1 MTEVFSAFDIQCM
14 SRAIQLARRGWFTA
28 APNPR
33 VGCVLAKEGR
43 IVGEGFH
50 RKAGEAHAEIN
61 AINEAGDK
69 AGGAVAYVTLEPC
82 NHQGRTGPCSEALIT
97 AGVSEVVYAMADPHK
112 TAAGGIQRLKEAG
125 IRVRGPLLESE
136 AVELNPGFVK
146 RCVIGLP
153 RVTLKLAMSLDGR
166 TAMASGESQ
175 WITGPEARCDVQ
187 RLRAQS
193 DAIVTGIGTVLAD
206 NPAMTVRATQLP
218 KNIAGKEE
226 IAKRQPLRVVIDS
239 QGRMPADAAMVG
251 QGGNILLATAVPLP
265 EPLQLNNGDVAS
277 NKVDYFVAQDQQGK
291 VDLRALM
298 TELAEKDCNEVLVEA
313 GPGLA
318 GAMVAA
324 GLVDELVIY
333 IAGKLMGSRAMP
345 LLSLPFDTM
354 AEALELDIA
363 DIRAVGKDWRVTARP
378 RNVEK

>member
-1 MTEVFSAFDIQCM
+1 MTDSFSAFDIQCM
-14 SRAIQLARRGWFTA
+14 SKAIQLARLGWFTA
-28 APNPR
+28 SPNPR

-43 IVGEGFH
+43 IVAEGFH

-61 AINEAGDK
+61 ALHNAGDE
-69 AGGAVAYVTLEPC
+69 ARGAVAYVTLEPC
-82 NHQGRTGPCSEALIT
+82 NHQGRTGPCSEALIA

-125 IRVRGPLLESE
+125 IQVRGPLLEGE
-136 AVELNPGFVK
+136 AIKLNPGFVK
-146 RCVIGLP
+146 RCAAGLP

-175 WITGPEARCDVQ
+175 WITGPEARSDVQ
-187 RLRAQS
+187 KLRAQS

-218 KNIAGKEE
+218 KNIAGIEE
-226 IAKRQPLRVVIDS
+226 IAKRQPLRVVVDS
-239 QGRMPADAAMVG
+239 QGRMPTDAAMLG
-251 QGGNILLATAVPLP
+251 QGGNILLATAVPLSD
-265 EPLQLNNGDVAS
+265 PLQLNKGDAAS
-277 NKVDYFVAQDQQGK
+277 NKVDHFVAKDRQGK
-291 VDLRALM
+291 VDLKALM
-298 TELAEKDCNEVLVEA
+298 TELAKRDCSEVLVES

-318 GAMVAA
+318 GAMMAT
-324 GLVDELVIY
+324 GLVDELVVY

-354 AEALELDIA
+354 AEAIELDIV
-363 DIRAVGKDWRVTARP
+363 DIRAVGEDWRVTARP